1 MQSHSLFGVH
11 FLALGPFAF
20 RSDVAKGLCLS
31 IDALS
36 YGQFCGL
43 RRSERHFRACFSLL
57 LEWPDEIHA
66 QWLHVCF
73 GEQSVRAS
81 DKQIVRKRFKKT
93 PVVCCGSAASFDDEI
108 EAI

>member
-31 IDALS
+31 IDALF

-43 RRSERHFRACFSLL
+43 RRRERHFRACFSLL

-73 GEQSVRAS
+73 GEQSVGAS
-81 DKQIVRKRFKKT
+81 DKQIGRKRFKKT